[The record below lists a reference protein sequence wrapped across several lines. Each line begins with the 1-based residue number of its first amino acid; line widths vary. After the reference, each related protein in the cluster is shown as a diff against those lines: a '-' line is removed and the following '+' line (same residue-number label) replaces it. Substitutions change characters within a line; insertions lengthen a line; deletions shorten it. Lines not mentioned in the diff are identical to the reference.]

1 MSEATPSR
9 PSADR
14 NLLYG
19 MLALQMNFVG
29 RDDLLAAMQAWV
41 FAKTK
46 PLGQILIEQDKLT
59 PDTRRA
65 LDELVEQQLQLH
77 GDDPPRSLAA
87 LAQDPNLNT
96 TVPDVADSSLPSSLD
111 AINDPLA
118 TADFRTVAA
127 SGSVRYQVLRPH
139 AKGGLGEVFVALD
152 REVHRE
158 VALKEMLPQHADD
171 PTNRGRFL
179 REAEITGGL
188 EHPGI
193 VPVYGLGQYADGRP
207 FYTMRLIQGETLKDA
222 IGRFHAGQPGLPL
235 RGLLTRFVA
244 VCNAVAYAHS
254 RGVLHRDLKPAN
266 VMLGKFGETL
276 VVDWGLAK
284 AIGHDPSPSPGTGSG
299 EPALRPHSGDS
310 SSETRMGVALG
321 TPAYMSPEQAAG
333 RLDLL
338 GPASDVYGLGAMLYT
353 ILTGQPPV
361 RGGGVAEVLEK
372 IRKGDLRL
380 ARQVQPSA
388 PHALEAV
395 CRKAMALRPEDRYA
409 TALEL
414 AAEVEHWLADEP
426 VRAWPEPWTVRAGR
440 WARRHRTTLAAVGVF
455 LVSAVVALSLST
467 VLVWSEQRKTAEQK
481 RVAEQNYELSRD
493 LSFNVIKMMETSEAE
508 IAAIPALHNSRKEI
522 LKAAAQA
529 YRKHLE
535 QEPHDPEL
543 RKRTAQVYRYTAN
556 VHRLTYEIE
565 AADPLYKDSIRL
577 YGGLAEQYPEE
588 AVYRELLSETLRDFS
603 KLQAKVGQ
611 LRQATETLQ
620 QAIAIAEKLLAEEP
634 QRSSYRRKLANS
646 LLSLSGIE
654 QSRGMTEAGKTAE
667 QAVQLFRE
675 LVALPRGERHPYD
688 PVLLAAALNQAAVAE
703 RRSGREDTARS
714 RHKEALSELQPLVAE
729 RRQGVN
735 LVDVLHFRS
744 WFLLEQCRTLL
755 KFPTPEGQ
763 ELAETNLGAVIEQ
776 WTRLANSYPKVP
788 SYREMRGIAHQVR
801 GEFRLGGQRYTE
813 ARTDLEESRQFLEV
827 IVQESPRLPD
837 CRGELGKTYLLLA
850 RLSHAEGNKAG
861 ADQWLEE
868 AAKALRQ
875 TLNQSPDHTQ
885 AQGLLKEAL
894 AEKAE

>member
-1 MSEATPSR
+1 
-9 PSADR
+9 
-14 NLLYG
+14 

-29 RDDLLAAMQAWV
+29 RDDLLAGMQAWV
-41 FAKTK
+41 FAKAK
-46 PLGQILIEQDKLT
+46 PLGQILVEQNKLT
-59 PDTRRA
+59 PESCRA
-65 LDELVEQQLQLH
+65 LDALVEQQLQLH
-77 GDDPPRSLAA
+77 GNDSPCNPMAP
-87 LAQDPNLNT
+87 AQDQSLCT
-96 TVPDVADSSLPSSLD
+96 TVRDVADSDLPSSL
-111 AINDPLA
+111 AAVNAPQA
-118 TADFRTVAA
+118 TVDFRTVAA
-127 SGSVRYQVLRPH
+127 SDSVRYQVLRPH

-158 VALKEMLPQHADD
+158 VALKEMLPQRADD

-207 FYTMRLIQGETLKDA
+207 FYTMRFIQGETLKDA
-222 IGRFHAGQPGLPL
+222 VRRLHAGEPGPTL
-235 RGLLTRFVA
+235 RGLMTRFVA
-244 VCNAVAYAHS
+244 VCNAIAYAHS

-284 AIGHDPSPSPGTGSG
+284 VIGCDSAQGLGAGHD
-299 EPALRPHSGDS
+299 EPALQPHSGDS

-361 RGGGVAEVLEK
+361 QGSGVALVLEK
-372 IRKGDLRL
+372 VRKGELQP

-388 PHALEAV
+388 PVALAAV
-395 CRKAMALRPEDRYA
+395 CHKAMALRAEDRYG

-426 VRAWPEPWTVRAGR
+426 VQAWREPWTVRAGR
-440 WARRHRTTLAAVGVF
+440 WGRHHRTTLAAAGVF

-467 VLVWSEQRKTAEQK
+467 VLVWREQRKTAEQK
-481 RVAEQNYELSRD
+481 SVAEQNYELSRD
-493 LSFNVIKMMETSEAE
+493 LSYNIIKMMETSEAE
-508 IAAIPALHNSRKEI
+508 IASIPALHNSRKEI
-522 LKAAAQA
+522 LKATAQA

-556 VHRLTYEIE
+556 VHRLTNEIE
-565 AADPLYKDSIRL
+565 SADPLYKASILL
-577 YGGLAEQYPEE
+577 YGGLADQYPEE
-588 AVYRELLSETLRDFS
+588 AVFRELLSETLRDFS
-603 KLQAKVGQ
+603 KLQARVGQ

-620 QAIAIAEKLLAEEP
+620 QSIAIAEKLLAEQP
-634 QRSSYRRKLANS
+634 QRTASRRKLANS
-646 LLSLSGIE
+646 LLNLAAIE
-654 QSRGMTEAGKTAE
+654 QTRGMTEAGKVAE

-675 LVALPRGERHPYD
+675 LVALPPGERHPYD
-688 PVLLAAALNQAAVAE
+688 PVMLAAALNQAAAAE
-703 RRSGREDTARS
+703 RRSGREDAARS
-714 RHKEALSELQPLVAE
+714 RHEEALSELQPLMAE

-755 KFPTPEGQ
+755 RFPTPEGQ
-763 ELAETNLGAVIEQ
+763 ELAETKLGEVIEQ
-776 WTRLANSYPKVP
+776 WTRLAKSYPKVP

-801 GEFRLGGQRYTE
+801 GELRIGGQRYTE
-813 ARTDLEESRQFLEV
+813 ARTDLEESRQLLEA

-837 CRGELGKTYLLLA
+837 SRGELGRTYLLIARLA
-850 RLSHAEGNKAG
+850 RAEGDNALAAK
-861 ADQWLEE
+861 WLDE
-868 AAKALRQ
+868 AAKALLQ
-875 TLNQSPDHTQ
+875 TLDQSPDDDQ
-885 AQGLLKEAL
+885 VRSSLKEVQ
-894 AEKAE
+894 AEMAK